1 MDPDRKAEWVAA
13 LRSGEYVQG
22 RDALHV
28 RHGGVSRFCCLGVAC
43 DLAEKAGIVRA
54 DESTVF
60 RGRTRYVAVED
71 ATDGSGSLLP
81 IAVADWLGVSR
92 NPLVTREGR
101 PASLSTLN
109 DMNIPFS
116 IIADLIEEQL

>member
-13 LRSGEYVQG
+13 LRSGEYAQG

-28 RHGGVSRFCCLGVAC
+28 RHGGGSKFCCLGVAC

-54 DESTVF
+54 EESTVL
-60 RGRTRYVAVED
+60 RGRTRYVAAED
-71 ATDGSGSLLP
+71 ATDGGTAFLP
-81 IAVADWLGVSR
+81 IAVADWLGVSCD
-92 NPLVTREGR
+92 PLVTREGR
-101 PASLSTLN
+101 PVCLSTLN

>member
-28 RHGGVSRFCCLGVAC
+28 RHGGVSRFCCL
-43 DLAEKAGIVRA
+43 AEKAGIVRA
-54 DESTVF
+54 DESTVL